1 MKNLSNYEI
10 HEALNGLWNAY
21 NTLNDNYLHVK
32 NVYPDV
38 LKTIEKKIEKF
49 TNELEKRYNEK
60 TI

>member
-10 HEALNGLWNAY
+10 SEALNGLWNAY

-49 TNELEKRYNEK
+49 TNELEKRYNENN
-60 TI
+60 